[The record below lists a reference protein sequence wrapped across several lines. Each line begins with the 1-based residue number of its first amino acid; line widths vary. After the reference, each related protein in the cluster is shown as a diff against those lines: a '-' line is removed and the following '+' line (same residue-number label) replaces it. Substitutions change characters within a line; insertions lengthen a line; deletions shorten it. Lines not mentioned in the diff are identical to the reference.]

1 MSQPTPT
8 SASASA
14 SEPSAERNRSLA
26 IRWFEEVWNER
37 RDETVHEIM
46 HPESVGHM
54 EGGEAHGPSDFLA
67 ARASLLDAFPDLRV
81 TVDDTAA
88 DGDHVVV
95 RWSAGATH
103 SGGGLGVAATSRSV
117 TFRGM
122 TWLTFRDGKVVEGW
136 DAWNLGGLLES
147 LETP

>member
-1 MSQPTPT
+1 MSQPTP
-8 SASASA
+8 
-14 SEPSAERNRSLA
+14 PSAPAFVPAAATEANRALA

-81 TVDDTAA
+81 SVDDTAA
-88 DGDHVVV
+88 DGEHVVV
-95 RWSAGATH
+95 RWSARATH
-103 SGGGLGVAATSRSV
+103 SGSGLGVAATSRSV
-117 TFRGM
+117 AFRGM
-122 TWLTFRDGKVVEGW
+122 TWLTFRDNKVVEGW